1 MTTLASM
8 ARLKAVIVDDEPL
21 ARARLIR
28 LLDTELDIEVAGEFG
43 DGQSAADGIAALH
56 ADVVFL
62 DVRMPQVDGFAVIE
76 RLPPSQRPLVVFV
89 SAFSEHAVQAFDVR
103 AVDYLVKPVA
113 PDRLRE
119 AVRRVRYAVAQRQA
133 QEATAASASTAA
145 AATTYPDRLV
155 VPDGLRMRIVPVREI
170 ECLLAQGNYVELRVD
185 GRGLLLRET
194 MASIEA
200 RLDPRLF
207 LRIHR
212 SRIVRVDLIEQLETY
227 ASGQYVVRMRNGL
240 RMVSGRSYRGA
251 LRRALGIPQAG
262 EATDPG
268 STQVVTSAAP
278 QPALA
283 TSRSS
288 AARAAPK

>member
-21 ARARLIR
+21 ARARLVR
-28 LLDTELDIEVAGEFG
+28 LLETELDIEVAGEFG
-43 DGQSAADGIAALH
+43 DGQSAADGIGALH

-62 DVRMPQVDGFAVIE
+62 DVRMPQIDGFEVIE

-119 AVRRVRYAVAQRQA
+119 AVRRVRHAVAQRQA
-133 QEATAASASTAA
+133 QEATAVSAST

-288 AARAAPK
+288 AARAVPR